1 MAGTDHSTSG
11 VSLERLKAA
20 AGNEAAVGELLDEHR
35 IRLRRIVSFRL
46 DRRLKGRVDP
56 SDILQDAYLEAS
68 KRMEDYIK
76 HPDMPFF
83 LWLRFLTE
91 QSMQAMHRHHLGRQ
105 KRAADREVSID
116 RHQGTGDTSEAI
128 AARLF
133 DKRTDPGDAV
143 AKAELFARIRS
154 ALDAMD
160 PVDRE
165 VLALRHFEDLSNAET
180 AEVLGLQTSAASK
193 RYIRAVDRLREI
205 LAGLSM

>member
-1 MAGTDHSTSG
+1 M
-11 VSLERLKAA
+11 ERLKAA